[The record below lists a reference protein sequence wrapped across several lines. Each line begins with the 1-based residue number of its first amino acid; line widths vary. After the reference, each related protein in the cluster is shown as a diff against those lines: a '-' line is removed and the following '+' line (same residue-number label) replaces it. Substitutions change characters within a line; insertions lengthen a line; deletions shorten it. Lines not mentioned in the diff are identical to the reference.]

1 MGKKD
6 DPFKCPDQLINL
18 EMKEIE
24 ESEYEEELR
33 FQLITYEGCS
43 GDRSSRAWTRLLW
56 SSNDP

>member
-43 GDRSSRAWTRLLW
+43 GDRSSRA
-56 SSNDP
+56 